1 MIGEL
6 VVRGSDHQTGPRR
19 EALVIPT
26 SLSRREFHVEV
37 GHLKV
42 CRTAGMSAELVC
54 GVNAWAAR
62 LCFACS
68 SRGGSDTG
76 VGSEDGITSRPR
88 MIPRRISISDSS
100 SGSLFSAFM
109 RVPTRRPYPL
119 AIVPEQPR
127 PTHSAAHDVQ
137 QKGVSV
143 SKRGGAGRHAR
154 RTPDEDPHARED
166 RVALAEPERVV
177 HRGREQREPEPRERP
192 QKRRRSQR

>member
-1 MIGEL
+1 M
-6 VVRGSDHQTGPRR
+6 
-19 EALVIPT
+19 IPT

-127 PTHSAAHDVQ
+127 STHSAAHDVQ

-143 SKRGGAGRHAR
+143 SVSKREEEPDGTHAGHPMRIPTHAR
-154 RTPDEDPHARED
+154 IVLPLPNPSALYIAGANSGNPNPASD
-166 RVALAEPERVV
+166 RRNDVAASANPIR
-177 HRGREQREPEPRERP
+177 QANKNPNAPF
-192 QKRRRSQR
+192 